1 MRPSTPVI
9 GSPRTRASIRAKK
22 RERKK
27 KLENIEEAQQRLNE
41 ATQEKDNKSK
51 TRLKN
56 LTRIVKNM
64 LHELDSAKFTFG
76 DLLLHFFDPALQP
89 GETRW
94 ESFWKSNT
102 NFEDMMDLIVGAHN
116 ATPSGCKRARHWA
129 LKLICRKVS
138 LEARKITAN
147 KCLQSRHRV
156 IDQSYVFDYD
166 LESLHGHL
174 ESHCPTMLEI
184 VAAFSTSRRQK
195 RAATNP
201 NAKERVITTSMLSLL
216 REYSQYN
223 NYHHQILGL
232 FLFGSGTHRQVFS
245 VLSRLGTVVTYTSL
259 LRGEGR
265 ASKRLATDET
275 TANGEASKNIQS
287 KPGRVGLVR
296 ELSRCCRESARR
308 NAEDGCGAVVIDN
321 INFVAQV
328 SKQTM
333 GHKDVQEN
341 GTCATLYRPPGIT
354 ADNLNLDELRKGYA
368 EAPPPDITDL
378 DLTPD
383 EYILLNKSNLH
394 TVLSIII
401 DHGGDEY
408 AKFKKYLEAECPESN
423 EKMPIERTA
432 AYPIPAMNV
441 NEGRVDGIIQVDQLI
456 RKELATPPP
465 VSQPSPSQSNPSN
478 PRLVRLYAGDQ
489 LTLAHLRSAIAW
501 KLGSELTEHSLDDI
515 ELVPGLFHVE
525 MTAVSM
531 ILEQYW
537 NNTANS
543 SLNPGSLRFH
553 NTILGRKPITITN
566 APPFRTSLDL
576 ISVSLYAR
584 VLAGLPISAGFSSWD
599 EFTTDLMSTNGVS
612 LGIYEAAWNRLCGV
626 WCILQMNNVTP
637 NSPATSPQGDTVL
650 ESAILFNEDALLL
663 RNFVDSVKR
672 GDSGRIITILKVW
685 ALSFRS
691 TRHTKYS
698 YELMIFIHKLKHI
711 WTPGLRTAILR
722 SWLVNPSGRAR
733 GFHAVDLLQEHM
745 NLLIKTIYKARGSN
759 DSWEWLATSAKS
771 QNLGRVR

>member
-1 MRPSTPVI
+1 MFSPYQLPPSSPPPRSSSPEVPLVLAKSRAPGALGWEDCLVEEEDEGWATDDEDIVAQGDVSI
-9 GSPRTRASIRAKK
+9 VENVRSPRTRASIRAKK

-129 LKLICRKVS
+129 LKLIY
-138 LEARKITAN
+138 
-147 KCLQSRHRV
+147 
-156 IDQSYVFDYD
+156 QSYVFDYD

-201 NAKERVITTSMLSLL
+201 NAKERV
-216 REYSQYN
+216 RKVN
-223 NYHHQILGL
+223 
-232 FLFGSGTHRQVFS
+232 R
-245 VLSRLGTVVTYTSL
+245 
-259 LRGEGR
+259 
-265 ASKRLATDET
+265 K
-275 TANGEASKNIQS
+275 K
-287 KPGRVGLVR
+287 
-296 ELSRCCRESARR
+296 
-308 NAEDGCGAVVIDN
+308 
-321 INFVAQV
+321 V

-456 RKELATPPP
+456 RKELASPPKAAEKAAEGVEPLSPAPPP

-612 LGIYEAAWNRLCGV
+612 LGIYEAAWNRLCGFTKIFLETFV
-626 WCILQMNNVTP
+626 NRREA
-637 NSPATSPQGDTVL
+637 AT
-650 ESAILFNEDALLL
+650 L
-663 RNFVDSVKR
+663 R
-672 GDSGRIITILKVW
+672 
-685 ALSFRS
+685 
-691 TRHTKYS
+691 
-698 YELMIFIHKLKHI
+698 
-711 WTPGLRTAILR
+711 
-722 SWLVNPSGRAR
+722 RAR
-733 GFHAVDLLQEHM
+733 QECNHAPTDSNICKMHQSLEGFQSLQRE
-745 NLLIKTIYKARGSN
+745 
-759 DSWEWLATSAKS
+759 
-771 QNLGRVR
+771 